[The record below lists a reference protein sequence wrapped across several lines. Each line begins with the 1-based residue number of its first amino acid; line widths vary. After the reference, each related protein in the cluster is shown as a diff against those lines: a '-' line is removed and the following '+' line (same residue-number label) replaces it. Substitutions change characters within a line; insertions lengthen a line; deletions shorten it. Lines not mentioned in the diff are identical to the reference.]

1 MWITTTTKT
10 MNIQNDGGPAFA
22 RAGFTSEQTESQEG
36 MSLRAYFAAHA
47 PTQVADWFEARQD
60 GLIPLPERDRKLQ
73 YCEGCK
79 DESDCLGNADCQ
91 QLREFYI
98 QDYNIRQEN
107 RKRRYIQWRW
117 AYADAMIEEM
127 HR

>member
-1 MWITTTTKT
+1 

-47 PTQVADWFEARQD
+47 PDAMPSWFRPDARVEMPANNPEWKWCENCKADCGDCTGDADCEKIQQYR
-60 GLIPLPERDRKLQ
+60 RDRDAAMEQ
-73 YCEGCK
+73 
-79 DESDCLGNADCQ
+79 NQ
-91 QLREFYI
+91 QHKYF
-98 QDYNIRQEN
+98 
-107 RKRRYIQWRW
+107 QWRW

-127 HR
+127 NRKD